1 MTPFLN
7 LMVLIRSIPLN
18 KIHFV
23 IVVKNHTRIIRK
35 QNIVNFALLLSV
47 QNAGI
52 RVEFFHKVKI
62 YLVVIAAKYVIESFS

>member
-62 YLVVIAAKYVIESFS
+62 YLAVIAAKYVIESFS